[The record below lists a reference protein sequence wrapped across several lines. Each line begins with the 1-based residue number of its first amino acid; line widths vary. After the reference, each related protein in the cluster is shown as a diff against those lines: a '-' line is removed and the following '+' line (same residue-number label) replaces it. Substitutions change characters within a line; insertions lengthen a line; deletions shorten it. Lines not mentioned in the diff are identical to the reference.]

1 MLFDL
6 QGKRRRVVQGTYLML
21 AILMGGGLVLFGVGS
36 DVSGGLADIFGS
48 GSGGGNSG
56 NSAIEKRVD
65 RNEELVQKKVRV
77 LAARKALA
85 RDYYQLATV
94 KANPDGTFDADAK
107 SDLRKSAANWEAY
120 LALEPK
126 KVDPSLAGLAL
137 QVYDP
142 AALNKP
148 KQAEE
153 AARVIAEA
161 RNSSAAYIALVQ
173 YATLAGDT
181 RVADLAGKKAV
192 DLAPKGQEKLAA
204 DQVKQAKQAGKQAQ
218 GAAAQPSGG

>member
-21 AILMGGGLVLFGVGS
+21 AILMGGGLVLFGIGS

-48 GSGGGNSG
+48 GNGSGSTD
-56 NSAIEKRVD
+56 NSAIERRID
-65 RNEELVQKKVRV
+65 RNEELVKKNQRV
-77 LAARKALA
+77 EAARKALA
-85 RDYYQLATV
+85 RDYYQLATIQV
-94 KANPDGTFDADAK
+94 GADGTFDDDAK
-107 SDLRKSAANWEAY
+107 ADLRKSAANWEAY

-126 KVDPSLAGLAL
+126 KVDSSLAGLAL

-142 AALNKP
+142 AALNRP
-148 KQAEE
+148 KQAQE
-153 AARVIAEA
+153 AARIIAEE

-173 YATLAGDT
+173 YATLAGDK

-204 DQVKQAKQAGKQAQ
+204 QQVKEAKKATAQQ